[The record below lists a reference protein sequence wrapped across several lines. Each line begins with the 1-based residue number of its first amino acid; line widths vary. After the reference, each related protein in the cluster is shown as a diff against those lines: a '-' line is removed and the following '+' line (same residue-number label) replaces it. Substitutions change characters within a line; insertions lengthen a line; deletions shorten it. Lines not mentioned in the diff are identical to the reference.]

1 MTKLYVCE
9 ISNLIK
15 EVQADDKALETYFD
29 KLGKARIEHILK
41 NNKAEDRAR
50 ALGASLLLLF
60 ALQNEGVDLEHLPD
74 FSYTEKGKPYFMEFP
89 QIFFNVSHTENMVM
103 CAISDGEIGV
113 DIEHVREIKKA
124 TMQRA
129 FTEKEKL
136 FAKENENGFVRLWTM
151 KEACAKLRGIG
162 LADILDGMEVCREEN
177 TTYVKKLNRDIRKTS
192 YYIITAEG
200 KLTDSC
206 NNPYYYSVCTME
218 ISEIEVLH
226 TVWDKH
232 NIVCCKL

>member
-1 MTKLYVCE
+1 MIKLYVCE

-15 EVQADDKALETYFD
+15 EVQADDKVLEMYFER
-29 KLGKARIEHILK
+29 LGKARIEHIFK

-60 ALQNEGVDLEHLPD
+60 ALQNEGICMGKLPD
-74 FSYTEKGKPYFMEFP
+74 FSYKERGKPYFSEWP
-89 QIFFNVSHTENMVM
+89 QLHFNVSHTKNMVM
-103 CAISDGEIGV
+103 CVISDMEIGV
-113 DIEHVREIKKA
+113 DIEHVRPIKEK
-124 TMQRA
+124 TIHRT
-129 FTEKEKL
+129 FTENEKV

-162 LADILDGMEVCREEN
+162 LADILEGMEVCREEN
-177 TTYVKKLNRDIRKTS
+177 EIHVKKLNQDIRKTP

-206 NNPYYYSVCTME
+206 NYPYYYSVCAME
-218 ISEIEVLH
+218 TSETEVIH
-226 TVWDKH
+226 TVWNKQ
-232 NIVCCKL
+232 ITIL